1 MVQKNTKAAEQR
13 RLATEAS
20 MAKSVAN
27 DAGRIV

>member
-13 RLATEAS
+13 RLATEA

-27 DAGRIV
+27 DAGRVV